1 MSEQSTGW
9 FRPENNFLIDTIP
22 FISVVRKPYDS
33 DVTDEQWEILN
44 PLLDRKHM
52 PGAGRPR
59 RVDLRAVVN
68 ALFYLNKT
76 GCHWR
81 SLPHDFPFWPV
92 VYYYFRKWRKNGAW
106 KNVNDTL
113 REQCRQ
119 SAGREPEPSAACID
133 SQSIKGTSE
142 SGGQESGYDGGKK
155 LKGRKRHIAVDTMGY
170 LLVARVHAAN
180 EADTAKA
187 PAVVTLLVALCA
199 TLKVLFAD
207 AGYKAPF
214 VRWAKETFDLAVEVV
229 QRAGPGFQVVRKRW
243 VVERTFAWIT
253 RQRRMS
259 RDYERTT
266 ESSAAMIHISMI
278 RIMLK
283 QLSPVPNP
291 WRKNEVWSPLLNYA
305 T

>member
-1 MSEQSTGW
+1 MA
-9 FRPENNFLIDTIP
+9 
-22 FISVVRKPYDS
+22 RKPYDT
-33 DVTDEQWEILN
+33 DVTDGQWEMLN
-44 PLLDRKHM
+44 PLLDQKHIR
-52 PGAGRPR
+52 GWGRPR
-59 RVDLRAVVN
+59 LVDLREVAN
-68 ALFYLNKT
+68 AIFYLDKT
-76 GCHWR
+76 GCQWR
-81 SLPHDFPFWPV
+81 SLPHGFPLWPL
-92 VYYYFRKWRKNGAW
+92 VYHYFRKWRNNGTWA
-106 KNVNDTL
+106 KVNDTS

-119 SAGREPEPSAACID
+119 LAGRGSEPSAARID

-142 SGGQESGYDGGKK
+142 SGGQESGYDGGKMV
-155 LKGRKRHIAVDTMGY
+155 KGRKRHIAADTMGY
-170 LLVARVHAAN
+170 VLVAKAHAAN
-180 EADTAKA
+180 GADTTTA
-187 PAVVTLLVALCA
+187 PAGVTRLSALCA
-199 TLKVLFAD
+199 TLKILFAD

-214 VRWAKETFDLAVEVV
+214 VRWAKETYDIAVEVV
-229 QRAGPGFQVVRKRW
+229 QRVGPGFQVVRKRW

-266 ESSAAMIHISMI
+266 ESSAAMINISMI